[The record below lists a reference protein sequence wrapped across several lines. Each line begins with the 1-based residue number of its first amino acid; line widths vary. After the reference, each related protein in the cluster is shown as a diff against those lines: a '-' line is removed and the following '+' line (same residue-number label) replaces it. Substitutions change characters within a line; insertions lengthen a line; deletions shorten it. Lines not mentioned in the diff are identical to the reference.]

1 MTEPTSKQTRLHE
14 LFTAAL
20 HLPPAQQEP
29 YLLRSCPDD
38 PALVREVLALLHAA
52 DAAPDDF
59 LTPPD
64 PPSFMSKATPHPP
77 APYDPAKDTLPGR
90 RLKGRYTI
98 QHRLGEGGM
107 SVVYEGAQ
115 DHPHRRVAVKIM
127 RPQFVSPKVLRRF
140 RDEPEILAQL
150 NHPHIVRVFEAD
162 VEDFGAG
169 DGPQPYFVME
179 YVDGIPLTQYARQQ
193 RLPLRER
200 LELFAIVCDAVH
212 EAHQRGIIH
221 RDLKPGNILV
231 TAGGQP
237 KLLDFGVAKV
247 LATSG
252 LAIEHTLTG
261 ELQLIGTLQYM
272 SPEQCDVGLPVART
286 SGACIPPT
294 EPRQSGSRFPVAQ
307 TYKAR
312 NSPPEPRPSGSG
324 FPVAQTSDV
333 CNSPPEPP
341 PSGISPHPNP
351 LPAGEGTAPPSPR
364 EGAGGGP
371 APVSSLQ
378 SPVSS
383 LDTRSDVY
391 ALGVLLYELVTER
404 LPYDVSN
411 MTIVSA
417 ARTICEA
424 APPPPS
430 HFDRRLRGDL
440 DAIILKALEKN
451 RAHRYA
457 SAAHLEDD
465 VRRYL
470 SGEPTTARP
479 TTWRTRATRWM
490 RKHPTLATA
499 AIAFSAG
506 VLTWIPTMLAWEQGF
521 RRGVQAVPWRFKKAF
536 NQSSV
541 ELMSFDGRTLAAFDA
556 GDGGRVRVAEVLESS
571 RSGGRDMRVVVG
583 LQSQPASEE
592 PNALVVYRWDQP
604 KQSLEPVGEQSV
616 PDPGLL
622 PDPHDRKYS
631 AADFRFA
638 TGIVADVFNEKESK
652 GDEIVT
658 VFQGG
663 GFTQSVLQI
672 HDLDGQ
678 LLYRVW
684 ADAQFEEII
693 WQPDSRLLICVGGD
707 GSAFRCAR
715 EGMPENERAKYRHIK
730 VVFAFRPEFNKRHD
744 TFMCLEPEPI
754 PGTIAPEWCRMIG
767 PWDLVDA
774 CFDHAFLD
782 PLAGGGFRLQ
792 VIGRADAASMDSLSI
807 EFGPDGSLAKR
818 SLDADNVKAALVHAA
833 PESILYQFAHG
844 IDLLLHP
851 PIRDEWIPIKQKGE
865 DAERLYYLRD
875 CEADPA
881 GGPPIPHLTQDC
893 PLNHYGVHGSPY
905 RWARLLRDGKGTSTG
920 CPQPPSLDAPSS
932 PP

>member
-1 MTEPTSKQTRLHE
+1 MTEPTSRQDRLHE

-20 HLPPAQQEP
+20 HLPSAQQEP

-64 PPSFMSKATPHPP
+64 PPSFLSKATPHPP

-115 DHPHRRVAVKIM
+115 DHPRRRVAIKIL

-179 YVDGIPLTQYARQQ
+179 YVDGIPLTQYAHDR
-193 RLPLRER
+193 RLPLRQR
-200 LELFAIVCDAVH
+200 LELFAIACDAVH

-231 TAGGQP
+231 TAEGQP
-237 KLLDFGVAKV
+237 KLLDFGVAKI

-272 SPEQCDVGLPVART
+272 SPEQCDVGLSEPQASARANSLSPAEPPVSGIGPMGGSPNAPGT
-286 SGACIPPT
+286 SSLCDESPA
-294 EPRQSGSRFPVAQ
+294 QSVENPKVSSRSDELPALNPQ
-307 TYKAR
+307 PL
-312 NSPPEPRPSGSG
+312 NPEPRTLNPQ
-324 FPVAQTSDV
+324 PQTPIPDPR
-333 CNSPPEPP
+333 PP
-341 PSGISPHPNP
+341 
-351 LPAGEGTAPPSPR
+351 
-364 EGAGGGP
+364 
-371 APVSSLQ
+371 
-378 SPVSS
+378 S

-424 APPPPS
+424 APTPPS

-479 TTWRTRATRWM
+479 PTWRTRTVRWM
-490 RKHPTLATA
+490 RKHPKLATA

-506 VLTWIPTMLAWEQGF
+506 VLAWIPAMLAWERGF
-521 RRGVQAVPWRFKKAF
+521 RRGMQAVPWGFKKAF
-536 NQSSV
+536 NDSSV
-541 ELMSFDGRTLAAFDA
+541 ELMSFDGRTLAGFAA
-556 GDGGRVRVAEVLESS
+556 GNGGKVRVADVLESS
-571 RSGGRDMRVVVG
+571 RSGGRDLRVVVG
-583 LQSQPASEE
+583 LQSQPLTRI
-592 PNALVVYRWDQP
+592 PCALTMYRWNQP
-604 KQSLEPVGEQSV
+604 KQALEPVWELHQ
-616 PDPGLL
+616 PDPGPL
-622 PDPHDRKYS
+622 PDPHDRKFS
-631 AADFRFA
+631 PAAFRFA
-638 TGIVADVFNEKESK
+638 NGCIADIFDNKESK
-652 GDEIVT
+652 GDEIVI

-672 HDLDGQ
+672 HDLDGR
-678 LLYRVW
+678 LLYRIW

-693 WQPDSRLLICVGGD
+693 WQPDSRLLICFGGD
-707 GSAFRCAR
+707 GSAFRRAR
-715 EGMPENERAKYRHIK
+715 QGMPEDERAEYRHVK
-730 VVFAFRPEFNKRHD
+730 VVFAFRPEFDKLYD
-744 TFMCLEPEPI
+744 TFLCLEPEPI

-767 PWDLVDA
+767 PRNLVDA
-774 CFDHAFLD
+774 CFDHALLD
-782 PLAGGGFRLQ
+782 PIEGGGFRLQ
-792 VIGRADAASMDSLSI
+792 VIGRGEAESMGSLSI
-807 EFGPDGSLAKR
+807 EFGPDGSLTKR
-818 SLDADNVKAALVHAA
+818 CPDSDNVKSALVHAA
-833 PESILYQFAHG
+833 PESILYQFAHR
-844 IDLLLHP
+844 INLLRHP
-851 PIRDEWIPIKQKGE
+851 PIRDEWVPAKGKG
-865 DAERLYYLRD
+865 DAAERLYYLRD

-881 GGPPIPHLTQDC
+881 GGPPRTHSTETC
-893 PLNHYGVHGSPY
+893 PLNAYSVHGSPY

-920 CPQPPSLDAPSS
+920 RSQPPSLDTPSS